1 MFGGKKDKVDRLQ
14 AIGALLRS
22 ARGGLTQAELARL
35 IGVNR
40 STINKDLAIIQDR
53 TGALL
58 AEDDQGRLYWT
69 GCRGEG

>member
-1 MFGGKKDKVDRLQ
+1 MFGDKHNKVDRLQ
-14 AIGALLRS
+14 TIGVLLRS

-53 TGALL
+53 TGTLL
-58 AEDDQGRLYWT
+58 AEDDQGRLFWA
-69 GCRGEG
+69 GCQGEG